1 MVVIQEFQVEKKGE
15 TVPRKISKR
24 FNTYAFTCSCQFL
37 TNTGLPCEHIIFFC
51 MKLISCHGK
60 PLYEQLPVEV
70 IKVDHFWK
78 KDVPVILDNDDND
91 DNEDDLPCPNPT
103 DDDDFDTIVWTSI
116 SNAIENSFLK
126 LMKSLSMRK
135 RTVRILHPNKIEVV
149 VVEIR
154 PRGRKVPRLSDVK
167 QRRRK
172 RNLREM

>member
-1 MVVIQEFQVEKKGE
+1 MARPNWTTLGLSPVSFSESVCHFIAMFQ
-15 TVPRKISKR
+15 
-24 FNTYAFTCSCQFL
+24 FNF
-37 TNTGLPCEHIIFFC
+37 CEQMGHIIFFC

-135 RTVRILHPNKIEVV
+135 RTVRTLHLNKVEVV